1 MSRALD
7 AETAA
12 ALRLGDPL
20 EAYGAI
26 SDALVPPADG
36 LLDIEV
42 LGKSHFLGGNQHVL
56 VDGRALGISKLSL
69 VQAFMV
75 AREKLQGHLDGT
87 SLQTPDELS
96 AATSVILMF
105 DPEHLTAANTRKRL
119 LREAVSEDGLPR
131 SALEAEKRF
140 VDSLLTS
147 RLHRHTKSPTL
158 WNHRRWLLGLLSS
171 LQVPVDVLADLR
183 DVVFVAGERHPRN
196 YYAWCHARFLMG
208 LKGDVP
214 FSETL
219 AAVRAWC
226 FQHHTD
232 ISGWSFLLHLLEI
245 RNKLTGETGHSVF
258 ADVLDL
264 VVSLR
269 LVNDSVWVFLRT
281 LAASHLVDDEQY
293 ARLRTV
299 HAAVREASWGPA
311 DGGAVMRSALDWC
324 EAYGRH
330 NHARAAG
337 V

>member
-12 ALRLGDPL
+12 SLRMGDPL
-20 EAYGAI
+20 EAYDTI
-26 SDALVPPADG
+26 SSALVPPIDG

-42 LGKSHFLGGNQHVL
+42 LGKSHFLEGNQHVL

-75 AREKLQGHLDGT
+75 ARGKLKGHLDGT
-87 SLQTPDELS
+87 SLQTPDELF
-96 AATSVILMF
+96 AATAVILMF

-119 LREAVSEDGLPR
+119 LREDVSKGGVPR
-131 SALEAEKRF
+131 SALETEKRF

-158 WNHRRWLLGLLSS
+158 WSHRRWLLGSFLS
-171 LQVPVDVLADLR
+171 LQVPVDVLSDLR
-183 DVVFVAGERHPRN
+183 EVVFVAGERHPRN

-208 LKGDVP
+208 LKGSIP

-219 AAVRAWC
+219 AAVRDWC

-245 RNKLTGETGHSVF
+245 RNNLTGETGHSIF
-258 ADVLDL
+258 AEVLDL
-264 VVSLR
+264 VISLR
-269 LVNDSVWVFLRT
+269 LVNESVWVFLRT

-293 ARLRTV
+293 ARFQAV
-299 HAAVREASWGPA
+299 QAAAVEASKESA
-311 DGGAVMRSALDWC
+311 DGTVLRAALDWSDT
-324 EAYGRH
+324 YRRH
-330 NHARAAG
+330 NGIRVAG
-337 V
+337 A

>member
-12 ALRLGDPL
+12 SLRLGNPL
-20 EAYGAI
+20 EAYDTV
-26 SDALVPPADG
+26 SNALVPPIDG

-42 LGKSHFLGGNQHVL
+42 LGKSHFLEGNQHVL

-75 AREKLQGHLDGT
+75 AREKLKGHLDRT
-87 SLQTPDELS
+87 RLQTPDELF
-96 AATSVILMF
+96 AATAVILMF

-119 LREAVSEDGLPR
+119 VREDVSKGGAPR
-131 SALEAEKRF
+131 SALEKEKRF

-158 WNHRRWLLGLLSS
+158 WSHRRWLLDLFSS
-171 LQVPVDVLADLR
+171 LQMPVDVLADLR
-183 DVVFVAGERHPRN
+183 EVVFVAGERHPRN

-208 LKGDVP
+208 FERNIP
-214 FSETL
+214 FSEIL
-219 AAVRAWC
+219 GAVRGWC

-245 RNKLTGETGHSVF
+245 QNRLTGENGHSIF
-258 ADVLDL
+258 AEVLDL
-264 VVSLR
+264 VISLR
-269 LVNDSVWVFLRT
+269 LVNESVWVFLRT
-281 LAASHLVDDEQY
+281 LAASPLIDDEQY
-293 ARLRTV
+293 ERFQTIHAAALKASKEPPDRTV
-299 HAAVREASWGPA
+299 
-311 DGGAVMRSALDWC
+311 MRAALDWC
-324 EAYGRH
+324 ETYRRH
-330 NHARAAG
+330 DRSRLAG